1 MELKRLA
8 SGQEESH
15 LVPPINNQILLMWN
29 TVYNALT
36 TKTLLN
42 MIESL
47 LDGSKA
53 IQNPVG
59 VPHPVLIGWYCQ
71 SGISDG

>member
-8 SGQEESH
+8 SGQEESY
-15 LVPPINNQILLMWN
+15 LVPPMNNQSLSMWN
-29 TVYNALT
+29 TVYDALT
-36 TKTLLN
+36 TKLLLN
-42 MIESL
+42 IIESL

-59 VPHPVLIGWYCQ
+59 VPDHQFLVGGTASQ
-71 SGISDG
+71 AV